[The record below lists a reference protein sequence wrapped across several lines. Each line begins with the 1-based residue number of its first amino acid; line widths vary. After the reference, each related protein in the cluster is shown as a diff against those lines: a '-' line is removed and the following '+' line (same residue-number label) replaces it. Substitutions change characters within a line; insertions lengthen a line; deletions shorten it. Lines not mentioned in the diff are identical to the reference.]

1 MRLRVWLRAARLPF
15 LTGAGV
21 PVLVGT
27 VAAWHDTGDFAWTRF
42 SLTMVGALLVHAGA
56 NLTNDYF
63 DHVSGGDPAN
73 PAPTPFSGGSRVIQ
87 EELVTARQVL
97 GVSLA
102 LLFVGG
108 CLGLWLNFVS
118 RGNVILLL
126 GVIGFFLGFF
136 YSSGPLRL
144 GYRGLGEVA
153 VGICFGPVI
162 VLGAYYVQT
171 QALSMSAGLASIPLG
186 ILIALVLLING
197 FPDRDA
203 DAAVGKRTLV
213 VILGKRGAAALYR
226 VLLACVYV
234 STLALVALR
243 TLPQQCLVV
252 LFTLPLARR
261 AWMISARKFD
271 SGSELLP
278 ANASTIA
285 LHALVGVGLCL
296 GLAADKL
303 F

>member
-1 MRLRVWLRAARLPF
+1 MRLRVWLRAARTPF
-15 LTGAGV
+15 LTGAAV

-27 VAAWHDTGDFAWTRF
+27 LAAWHDTSDFAWIRF
-42 SLTMVGALLVHAGA
+42 SLAMIGALLAHAGA
-56 NLTNDYF
+56 NLANDYF
-63 DHVSGGDPAN
+63 DHVSGNDAAN
-73 PAPTPFSGGSRVIQ
+73 PAPTPFSGGSRAIQ
-87 EELVTARQVL
+87 EGLVTARQVL
-97 GVSLA
+97 GVSLT

-136 YSSGPLRL
+136 YSSGPFRL

-171 QALSMSAGLASIPLG
+171 EALSLSAGLASIPLG
-186 ILIALVLLING
+186 ILIAMVLLING
-197 FPDRDA
+197 LPDHDA
-203 DAAVGKRTLV
+203 DEAVGKRTLV
-213 VILGKRGAAALYR
+213 VILGKRRAAALYR

-234 STLALVALR
+234 STLALIGLR
-243 TLPQQCLVV
+243 FLPLPCLVV
-252 LFTLPLARR
+252 LLTLPLARR
-261 AWMISARKFD
+261 AWVVSARKFD
-271 SGSELLP
+271 RESELLP

-296 GLAADKL
+296 GLAADRL